1 MGFRSFFFFA
11 WFNPPNP
18 PNPRGLEFDPKI
30 LTIHKP
36 HYFQL
41 FSSVFICFQ
50 SFQVW
55 RKQLQ
60 AAGRQFFLGGEPSY
74 GIYRKWL
81 GNFVTLSMFSW
92 DKTSFGYR
100 WATFFFSSEDR
111 IVDSLR
117 SRKSSEQKSPM
128 FLHWKTGKLEDYHES
143 SCIKGWEQ
151 KCPSFIF
158 WGLLVFEDS
167 HEVCVASTSIF
178 FDDFFRT

>member
-1 MGFRSFFFFA
+1 MNYSIEPQFCMPLDHLSVFLATWTVQHLTRRFQPWDFAVFFFFA

-100 WATFFFSSEDR
+100 WATFFFSEDR

-128 FLHWKTGKLEDYHES
+128 FLHWKTGKLEDYHEY
-143 SCIKGWEQ
+143 
-151 KCPSFIF
+151 
-158 WGLLVFEDS
+158 
-167 HEVCVASTSIF
+167 
-178 FDDFFRT
+178 

>member
-1 MGFRSFFFFA
+1 MNYSIEPQFCMPLDHLSVFLATWTVQHLTRRFQPWDVAVFFFSA

-60 AAGRQFFLGGEPSY
+60 AAARQFFFWGEPSY

-81 GNFVTLSMFSW
+81 GNFFTLSMFSW

-100 WATFFFSSEDR
+100 WATFFF
-111 IVDSLR
+111 
-117 SRKSSEQKSPM
+117 
-128 FLHWKTGKLEDYHES
+128 
-143 SCIKGWEQ
+143 
-151 KCPSFIF
+151 F
-158 WGLLVFEDS
+158 WGSDRWLVEIEKVIRTKIPDVF
-167 HEVCVASTSIF
+167 ALKNGKIRRLPWIF
-178 FDDFFRT
+178 MH